1 MIGRTKDGFQA
12 AGANAALDMAYN
24 DKSGALK
31 TLGTTKGHLLPIGA
45 LNPGKEIALGS
56 MVHVFNSDTA
66 IHYVI
71 TGEAGV
77 VTAPTGPAN
86 GIPVP
91 PGEYIAISMG
101 QDQEIISD
109 SATVF
114 GYLVD
119 DETIYTPK
127 TQP

>member
-1 MIGRTKDGFQA
+1 MIGRTKPNFQA
-12 AGANAALDMAYN
+12 AGGNAALDLAYN

-31 TLGTTKGHLLPIGA
+31 TLGITKGHLIIMGA
-45 LNPGKEIALGS
+45 LNSGKEVALGS
-56 MVHVFNSDTA
+56 MIHIFNSDTA
-66 IHYVI
+66 IHYVA
-71 TGEAGV
+71 TGAAGG
-77 VTAPTGPAN
+77 VTAPTSPAN

-91 PGEYIAISMG
+91 PGQYITISMG

-109 SATVF
+109 SATVY

-119 DETIYTPK
+119 DETSYSLQ